1 MWPEIA
7 PPCDAFLEVLALLA
21 RLARGYG
28 VQKHA
33 VERCPRLPETW
44 DKKVVMVVVVLL
56 VVVVLAAVLLV
67 GVLVEV
73 AAFVAELLEMVV
85 IVVVVVEE
93 GGRCDNYH
101 GKVLAR
107 GANKCRHNSLC

>member
-7 PPCDAFLEVLALLA
+7 LPCDAFLEVLTLLA

-33 VERCPRLPETW
+33 VERCPRRPKTW
-44 DKKVVMVVVVLL
+44 DRTVVVVVVVLL
-56 VVVVLAAVLLV
+56 VVVVLVAVLLV
-67 GVLVEV
+67 GLLMEAV
-73 AAFVAELLEMVV
+73 AFVAALLVMVV
-85 IVVVVVEE
+85 VVVVVVVE
-93 GGRCDNYH
+93 GGRCENYR

-107 GANKCRHNSLC
+107 EANKCRHNSPC